1 MGLVEGGATAVLDNR
16 FSFYGL
22 LVVMVVVVP
31 VLLWLVVAHFTSLQ
45 MVSSLITLAPTLLI
59 VIVVFLNLF
68 ALIFALRDEPYV

>member
-1 MGLVEGGATAVLDNR
+1 
-16 FSFYGL
+16 
-22 LVVMVVVVP
+22 MVVVVP
-31 VLLWLVVAHFTSLQ
+31 VLLWLVVAHFASLQ